1 MSELDITKLQQ
12 DFVKLKDEKE
22 KLEND
27 LNNYKKLYEEKETE
41 VKKLTKVNHELFLRV
56 TEKVP
61 EKEKEKE
68 KEQEQ
73 PLINSQTII
82 SKLIKNKK

>member
-1 MSELDITKLQQ
+1 MAELDVTKLQE

-22 KLEND
+22 KLEIE
-27 LNNYKKLYEEKETE
+27 LNNYKKLYEEKDTE

-68 KEQEQ
+68 TEQ
-73 PLINSQTII
+73 PLVNSETII
-82 SKLIKNKK
+82 NKLIKKRGN

>member
-1 MSELDITKLQQ
+1 MTELDVTKLQE

-22 KLEND
+22 KLEIE
-27 LNNYKKLYEEKETE
+27 LNNYKKLCEEKETE

-56 TEKVP
+56 TEKAP
-61 EKEKEKE
+61 EKDKEKEP
-68 KEQEQ
+68 EQ
-73 PLINSQTII
+73 PMVNAQTII

>member
-1 MSELDITKLQQ
+1 MAELDVTKLQE
-12 DFVKLKDEKE
+12 DYINLKDEKE
-22 KLEND
+22 KLEIE
-27 LNNYKKLYEEKETE
+27 LNNYKKLYEEKDTE

-68 KEQEQ
+68 TEQ
-73 PLINSQTII
+73 PLVNSQTII
-82 SKLIKNKK
+82 DKLMKKRGN

>member
-1 MSELDITKLQQ
+1 MAELDVTKLQE
-12 DFVKLKDEKE
+12 DYINLKDEKE
-22 KLEND
+22 KLEIE

-56 TEKVP
+56 TEKAP
-61 EKEKEKE
+61 EHEKEKE
-68 KEQEQ
+68 KEQ
-73 PLINSQTII
+73 PLVNAQTII

>member
-1 MSELDITKLQQ
+1 MSELDVTKLQQ

-61 EKEKEKE
+61 EKEKKEE
-68 KEQEQ
+68 KEQS
-73 PLINSQTII
+73 LVNSQTII